1 MNSTIIECP
10 LFLNLVNFMKSVSRL
25 DIQQSNAIAEHES
38 KPLNTKTDKF
48 RFRELSINI
57 THWKLPTYF
66 TSRSQIKNG
75 KTSPLLSRKQVEGA
89 IDFFFKEGICW

>member
-1 MNSTIIECP
+1 M
-10 LFLNLVNFMKSVSRL
+10 SRL
-25 DIQQSNAIAEHES
+25 DIQQSNAITEHES

-48 RFRELSINI
+48 RSQELSINI

-89 IDFFFKEGICW
+89 TDFFLKKESAGDKRWGCRDRF

>member
-1 MNSTIIECP
+1 MS
-10 LFLNLVNFMKSVSRL
+10 KL
-25 DIQQSNAIAEHES
+25 DIQQSNAITEHES

-48 RFRELSINI
+48 RSQELSINI

-89 IDFFFKEGICW
+89 IDFFLKKESAGDK

>member
-1 MNSTIIECP
+1 MS
-10 LFLNLVNFMKSVSRL
+10 KL
-25 DIQQSNAIAEHES
+25 DIQQSNAITEHES
-38 KPLNTKTDKF
+38 KPFNTKTNKF
-48 RFRELSINI
+48 RSQELSINI

-89 IDFFFKEGICW
+89 IDFFFKKESAGDK

>member
-1 MNSTIIECP
+1 MS
-10 LFLNLVNFMKSVSRL
+10 KL
-25 DIQQSNAIAEHES
+25 DIQQSNAITEHES

-48 RFRELSINI
+48 RFPEPSINI

-89 IDFFFKEGICW
+89 IDFILKKESAGDK